1 MTSVDAQ
8 DPTPPDVRRDDPPPE
23 ESAATPPHP
32 EELREI
38 ERKFRVHGLF
48 RLPDLEAVP
57 EVARVV
63 AQSTRSLAAVYHDT
77 DDLKLFRWGV
87 TLRRREGGDDA
98 GWHMKLPVDGA
109 QEGVRDE
116 LRVPLSDGAV
126 GHVPEALADVVTAYV
141 RNSELVPV
149 VELRTERTPYLLYD
163 DDGVATAE
171 LVDDQVSILDGDRV
185 VSMFREIELL
195 ELADDVDLT
204 PLVDLLMA
212 SGAQPSQLSKAVSAL
227 GPAAAVPPDIPKQES
242 VGPAD
247 AAGDAVTAYLRKHAR
262 AFLTQDVRV
271 RRDLPDAVHQ
281 MRVAARRLRSG
292 LKTFAPLV
300 DPEWAAELREEL
312 KWAAGELGHA
322 RDTEVLLERLDQH
335 ADDLSER
342 EAMLIRAVMDPMLRD
357 RLADAREH
365 ALSAMRSERHLA
377 LLELLVEGA
386 ARPQLTPL
394 ANSSC
399 AEVLPPLVDKAWR
412 KLNRSVKD
420 LQLEGPSE
428 TWHQARIAAK
438 RARYAAGAVIPVF
451 GDPAAELEDALS
463 EVTEVLGEHQD
474 ACVAQD
480 VIREIAASRDVDGE
494 TGFALGLLHEHEFEE
509 EIHNRVQF
517 RDIWANAKKVQRHT
531 RLV

>member
-1 MTSVDAQ
+1 MTTSDAE
-8 DPTPPDVRRDDPPPE
+8 DPTPPDVRRDVVPE
-23 ESAATPPHP
+23 ETTPAPHP
-32 EELREI
+32 EELREV

-48 RLPDLEAVP
+48 RLPNLDEVP
-57 EVARVV
+57 GVAQVV
-63 AQSTRSLAAVYHDT
+63 PQSTRELAAVYHDT

-98 GWHMKLPVDGA
+98 GWHMKLPVDGE

-116 LRVPLSDGAV
+116 LRMPLADGAV
-126 GHVPEALADVVTAYV
+126 GHVPAALHDVVTAYV
-141 RNSELVPV
+141 RESQLVPV

-163 DDGVATAE
+163 DAGVAFAE
-171 LVDDQVSILDGDRV
+171 LVDDRVSILDGDRV
-185 VSMFREIELL
+185 VSMFREL
-195 ELADDVDLT
+195 EVEGLTEDADLGPIVAV
-204 PLVDLLMA
+204 LVDQ
-212 SGAQPSQLSKAVSAL
+212 GAEPNDLSKAASAL
-227 GPAAAVPPDIPKQES
+227 GPAAVVPPDIPQQES

-300 DPEWAAELREEL
+300 EEEWAQELRAEL

-322 RDTEVLLERLDQH
+322 RDTEVLLDRLDHH

-357 RLADAREH
+357 RLAGARAH
-365 ALSAMRSERHLA
+365 ALAAMRSERHAA
-377 LLELLVEGA
+377 LLEMLVDA
-386 ARPQLTPL
+386 AANPRLTPA
-394 ANSSC
+394 ANGDC
-399 AEVLPPLVDKAWR
+399 GDVLPPLVDKAWR
-412 KLNRSVKD
+412 KLRRSVRG

-451 GDPAAELEDALS
+451 GHPAKELEGALS

-517 RDIWANAKKVQRHT
+517 RAVWAQAKKVQRHT
-531 RLV
+531 RMV